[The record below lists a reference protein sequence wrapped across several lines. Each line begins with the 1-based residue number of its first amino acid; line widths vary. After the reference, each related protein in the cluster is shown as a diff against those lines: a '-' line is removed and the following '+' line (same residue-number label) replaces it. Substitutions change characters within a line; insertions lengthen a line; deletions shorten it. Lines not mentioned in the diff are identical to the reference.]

1 MKNTFDLSSLRHAV
15 DAGHALDYL
24 FFWGHRLGAGKSID
38 KACLSQWFPAPFHV
52 EGVRFATAEHF
63 MMARK
68 AELFGDTAMVE
79 KILAAP
85 TPDAAKSFGRKVK
98 NFDAGVWDMQRE
110 QIVFEGS
117 LAKFAQN
124 EAMKA
129 FLLSTGERVLVE
141 ASPVDAIWGIGL
153 AATDPRAASP
163 HAWAGLNLLGFALMK
178 AREALRP
185 AHGRGG

>member
-1 MKNTFDLSSLRHAV
+1 MKNTFDLPSLRQAV
-15 DAGHALDYL
+15 DAGHSPDYL
-24 FFWGHRLGAGKSID
+24 LFWGHRQAAGKGMG
-38 KACLSQWFPAPFHV
+38 KACLSQWFPAPFCV

-68 AELFGDTAMVE
+68 AQLFGDTPMFE

-85 TPDAAKSFGRKVK
+85 TPDAAKRFGRKVK
-98 NFDAGVWDMQRE
+98 DFDADTWDAQRE

-117 LAKFAQN
+117 LAKVAQN

-129 FLLSTGERVLVE
+129 FLLSTGDRVLVE

-163 HAWAGLNLLGFALMK
+163 HTWAGLNLLGFALMK

-185 AHGRGG
+185 APGHGG